1 MLIMLMMTRKIRMI
15 KTMITMMNLLVKRLP
30 GNVDDGAS
38 VHSGTS
44 DWGQRARNTVCTRSS
59 PTLNL
64 FVALNLIVFLFLGLV
79 FRRPSPNLNWFQPAS
94 KVPIQKVQRYVD
106 LAFRGIFFFNPDSFT
121 NSFHA
126 KREFHGFFSTFLT
139 VVIKLNVVISSVIIV
154 NNVVHIDNSHHAHH
168 REWLSS
174 L

>member
-15 KTMITMMNLLVKRLP
+15 KTMMTMMNLLVKRLP

-64 FVALNLIVFLFLGLV
+64 FVALNLIVFFFLGLV
-79 FRRPSPNLNWFQPAS
+79 FRRPSPNLNWFQSAS
-94 KVPIQKVQRYVD
+94 KGLKVCRLGFQRHFFLQPRFPQNQLPCND
-106 LAFRGIFFFNPDSFT
+106 IIPCFLQHFFNCGHQTQCRD
-121 NSFHA
+121 
-126 KREFHGFFSTFLT
+126 
-139 VVIKLNVVISSVIIV
+139 IISYHCQQS
-154 NNVVHIDNSHHAHH
+154 SPH
-168 REWLSS
+168 R
-174 L
+174 